1 MLKDSFFSMCQNT
14 RTIGKRPLLKSRAHS
29 PKIGTKAVLLFGT
42 RTGFTTGLIALLLVF
57 GAYLYWAWYH
67 PLDPGSE
74 TYVVKPGTTLR
85 GLAHELHEREV
96 IPEPHTITWLGY
108 LSGRSRLLKAGE
120 YRFRAGIS
128 VAELLN
134 QIVAG
139 RVVEYPL
146 VLVEGWNFR
155 QVMRAVETA
164 PKLAQTLAGLG
175 PEEIMARLG
184 HPDLSPEG
192 RFFPDTYYYSQGH
205 TDAQILMRAFDR
217 MQAVLEV
224 EWENRAPDLPL
235 KNPDEALILAS
246 IVEKETSR
254 ADEHRLVAGVF
265 TNRLRKGMRLQTD
278 PTVIY
283 GLGERYDG
291 NIRTRDLRTDTPYNT
306 YTRAGLPPTPIAMPG
321 RASLVAA
328 LRPADTSALYFVS
341 RGDGSHVFSDTL
353 KEHTD
358 AVVKYQLGG
367 RPRGA
372 TAQEN
377 GSPAGAD

>member
-1 MLKDSFFSMCQNT
+1 MHL
-14 RTIGKRPLLKSRAHS
+14 
-29 PKIGTKAVLLFGT
+29 PKMWKKAILSSGT
-42 RTGFTTGLIALLLVF
+42 TTALTAGSIALLLVF
-57 GAYLYWAWYH
+57 SAYLYWAWYH

-85 GLAHELHEREV
+85 GLARELHEREV

-108 LSGRSRLLKAGE
+108 LGGRSRLLKAGE
-120 YRFRAGIS
+120 YRFRPGIS
-128 VAELLN
+128 VAELLD

-146 VLVEGWNFR
+146 VLVEGWDFR
-155 QVMRAVETA
+155 QMMRAVETA
-164 PKLAQTLAGLG
+164 PKLAQTLAGLS

-184 HPDLSPEG
+184 HPDRSPEG

-205 TDAQILMRAFDR
+205 TDAQILTRAFDR
-217 MQAVLEV
+217 MQAMLQA

-235 KNPDEALILAS
+235 KTPDEALILAS
-246 IVEKETSR
+246 IIEKETSR

-283 GLGERYDG
+283 GLGEQYTG
-291 NIRTRDLRTDTPYNT
+291 NIRTRDLRADTPYNT

-328 LRPADTSALYFVS
+328 LHPEDTSALYFVS

-353 KEHTD
+353 EEHTA

-367 RPRGA
+367 RPRSAPSNPG
-372 TAQEN
+372 QEN
-377 GSPAGAD
+377 GPPADAN